1 MQIAVAATP
10 SVAIPTLEW
19 LRESENELSLV
30 ITRPDRP
37 SGRGRTLT
45 DSIVSRWATSHGVD
59 CVKPVASVDL
69 IDSLS
74 DIDLVVTIGYGVILP
89 PEVLSVPRFGFVN
102 LHFSHLPAWRGAA
115 PVQRAILNGDR
126 VLGVTVFALDQ
137 GMDTGPIYVQEDVL
151 PQPYE
156 NAGEILERMSLL
168 GPEVISKTIAMI
180 ESGSIA
186 TPQSHE
192 GVSYAPKISK
202 EEARIAW
209 GQDSMQIDR
218 HIRAFTPD
226 PGAWTTWRNSSL
238 RIDRARPI
246 LIEGNYAPATVIN
259 QGGSIVVACGNRSWL
274 VLEEVTPAGKKSMSA
289 KSWANGARIAD
300 GEQFV

>member
-1 MQIAVAATP
+1 MRIAVAATP

-19 LRESENELSLV
+19 LRESENELALV
-30 ITRPDRP
+30 ITRPDKP
-37 SGRGRTLT
+37 SGRGRSLA
-45 DSIVSRWATSHGVD
+45 DSIVSRWAISHGVG
-59 CVKPVASVDL
+59 CVKPVVSVEL

-89 PEVLSVPRFGFVN
+89 AEVLSVPRFGFIN

-156 NAGEILERMSLL
+156 NAGEMLERMSVV
-168 GPEVISKTIAMI
+168 GPEVISKTLAMI
-180 ESGSIA
+180 ESGTRP
-186 TPQSHE
+186 TPQSRE
-192 GVSYAPKISK
+192 GISYAPKISK
-202 EEARIAW
+202 EEARVAW
-209 GQDSMQIDR
+209 DQDSMQIDR
-218 HIRAFTPD
+218 HIRAFTPE
-226 PGAWTTWRNSSL
+226 PGAWTSWRNSSL

-246 LIEGNYAPATVIN
+246 SVEGNFAPATVIN
-259 QGGSIVVACGNRSWL
+259 QGGNIVVACANQTWL
-274 VLEEVTPAGKKSMSA
+274 VLEEVTPAGKKPMSA
-289 KSWANGARIAD
+289 RSWANGARIAE

>member
-1 MQIAVAATP
+1 MRLAVAATP

-19 LRESENELSLV
+19 LRESEHELALV

-45 DSIVSRWATSHGVD
+45 ESIVSRWATSHGVD
-59 CVKPVASVDL
+59 CVKPMASLDL
-69 IDSLS
+69 IDILS
-74 DIDLVVTIGYGVILP
+74 DIELVITIGYGVILP
-89 PEVLSVPRFGFVN
+89 SEVLTVPRFGFIN

-115 PVQRAILNGDR
+115 PVRRAILNADS

-137 GMDTGPIYVQEDVL
+137 GMDTGPLYVQEDVL

-156 NAGEILERMSLL
+156 NAGEMLERMSLL
-168 GPEVISKTIAMI
+168 GPEVIAKALLMI
-180 ESGSIA
+180 EGGSVP
-186 TPQSHE
+186 TPQSRE
-192 GVSYAPKISK
+192 GISYAPKISK

-209 GQDSMQIDR
+209 AQDSNQIDR

-226 PGAWTTWRNSSL
+226 PGAWTSWRGSYL

-246 LIEGNYAPATVIN
+246 SIEGNFAPATVIN
-259 QGGSIVVACGNRSWL
+259 DGGNILVACANGTCL
-274 VLEEVTPAGKKSMSA
+274 VLEEVTPAGKNSMSA
-289 KSWANGARIAD
+289 KSWANGARITE
-300 GEQFV
+300 GERFV

>member
-1 MQIAVAATP
+1 MRIAVAATP

-19 LRESENELSLV
+19 LRESENELALV

-37 SGRGRTLT
+37 SGRGRSMT
-45 DSIVSRWATSHGVD
+45 DSIVSRWANSHGVN

-69 IDSLS
+69 IDSLN
-74 DIDLVVTIGYGVILP
+74 DVDLVVTIGYGVILP
-89 PEVLSVPRFGFVN
+89 VEVLSVPRFGFIN

-126 VLGVTVFALDQ
+126 VLGVSVFALDQ

-156 NAGEILERMSLL
+156 NAGEMLERMSLV
-168 GPEVISKTIAMI
+168 GPDVIAKALAMI
-180 ESGSIA
+180 DTGSA
-186 TPQSHE
+186 PTPQGLD

-202 EEARIAW
+202 EEARISWAR
-209 GQDSMQIDR
+209 DSMHIDR
-218 HIRAFTPD
+218 HIRAFTPE

-246 LIEGNYAPATVIN
+246 SVEGNYPPATVIN
-259 QGGSIVVACGNRSWL
+259 QSGHVIIACGDGTSL
-274 VLEEVTPAGKKSMSA
+274 VLEEVTPAGKKPMSA
-289 KSWANGARIAD
+289 KSWVNGARIAQ
-300 GEQFV
+300 GESFV